1 MATYKQLSIKN
12 PEWDGPYWRRC
23 RALYAG
29 GKRLLKDPEVLR
41 DVFPPHLN
49 EKPHV
54 YAERCKRAYYIPY
67 AGEVIDMITSALFSE
82 DIAMQSEPQADKWY
96 DEWAKD
102 VSPPGG
108 SKQTLQAFLREQMS
122 TALICKRAW
131 TLIDLPTIDDVV
143 QQALYAIKETAGSP
157 AAAAYL
163 TGGKEAAAA
172 MIQPGSLLDQEK
184 LGMLNAYACS
194 LDPECVWDW
203 ECDRDGRLLW
213 VLIHYTSSPRASIQT
228 SRDVCVERWM
238 YYTAETWERYEIAY
252 KKTNPPTEATE
263 VPLVAS
269 GSHSFGEVPVIRL
282 ELPDGLWAMGKIES
296 IAVAHLNKRNALS
309 WAEFKSLF
317 PVLAHFAGPP
327 DPMNPITEDP
337 DRALNQTY
345 GQGYIAQLG
354 DKDKLEYVGPETGAY
369 AIAAQDLKDLRDE
382 LHRVVHQMAQSV
394 DNSAAALQRSA
405 ESKTVDAAST
415 AIVLRELGKFVR
427 DHAIHMHEMAQIG
440 RQDASATTWTAQG
453 MDGYQDASV
462 DTVVAQAQTLELVS
476 IPSATFQKEYK
487 FQLARRVLGDSVDEA
502 VLEQIKGDLDGTIT
516 NEQYL
521 QPTPMDQFDL
531 TQQETEAKVTAMKT
545 KAVPP
550 AKPAAKSKSK
560 PKK

>member
-1 MATYKQLSIKN
+1 MGVATYKQLSLKH
-12 PEWDGPYWRRC
+12 PEWDGPFWRRC

-29 GKRLLKDPEVLR
+29 GKRLLKDRDVLR

-54 YAERCKRAYYIPY
+54 YEERCKRAYYIPY

-82 DIAMQSEPQADKWY
+82 DIAMESEPEADKWY

-108 SKQTLQAFLREQMS
+108 SKQTLPAFLREQMN
-122 TALICKRAW
+122 TALLCKRAW

-143 QQALYAIKETAGSP
+143 QQALYAAKEIPS
-157 AAAAYL
+157 
-163 TGGKEAAAA
+163 GGP
-172 MIQPGSLLDQEK
+172 PGSLLDQEK
-184 LGMLNAYACS
+184 LGMLNAYACCI
-194 LDPECVWDW
+194 DPECVWDW

-213 VLIHYTSSPRASIQT
+213 VLIHYMSMPRSGIEVA
-228 SRDVCVERWM
+228 RDTCVERWM
-238 YYTAETWERYEIAY
+238 YYTPEAWQRFEITY
-252 KKTNPPTEATE
+252 KKTNPPTDATE
-263 VPLVAS
+263 IPLVAE
-269 GSHSFGEVPVIRL
+269 GTHSFGQVPMVRL

-317 PVLAHFAGPP
+317 PVMTHFAGPP

-337 DRALNQTY
+337 DRAVNQTY

-354 DKDKLEYVGPETGAY
+354 DKDRLEYVGPETSAF

-405 ESKTVDAAST
+405 ESKTVDQSAT
-415 AIVLRELGKFVR
+415 AIVLRELGKYVR
-427 DHAIHMHEMAQIG
+427 EHSIHMHEMAQIG
-440 RQDASATTWTAQG
+440 RQEPTRATWTAQG

-462 DTVVAQAQTLELVS
+462 DSVVAQAQVLELVS

-487 FQLARRVLGDSVDEA
+487 FQLARRVLGDSVDEET
-502 VLEQIKGDLDGTIT
+502 LEEIKADLDGTIT
-516 NEQYL
+516 NEQYQ
-521 QPTPMDQFDL
+521 QPTPLDEFAL
-531 TQQETEAKVTAMKT
+531 TQQESDAKTTAMKA
-545 KAVPP
+545 KAAAPAKPP
-550 AKPAAKSKSK
+550 AKKSKSK

>member
-1 MATYKQLSIKN
+1 MPTYKQLCQKN

-29 GKRLLKDPEVLR
+29 GKRLLRDREVLR

-54 YAERCKRAYYIPY
+54 YEERCKRAYYIPY

-82 DIAMQSEPQADKWY
+82 DIAMESEPEADAWY

-108 SKQTLQAFLREQMS
+108 SKQTLQAFLREQLC

-143 QQALYAIKETAGSP
+143 QEAMYAAKALPTSGAP
-157 AAAAYL
+157 
-163 TGGKEAAAA
+163 
-172 MIQPGSLLDQEK
+172 PGSLAEQES
-184 LGMLNAYACS
+184 LGMLDAYACS

-213 VLIHYTSSPRASIQT
+213 VLIHYISIPRAGIEVA
-228 SRDVCVERWM
+228 RDTVIERWM
-238 YYTAETWERYEIAY
+238 YYTSTTWQRFEITY
-252 KKTNPPTEATE
+252 KKTNPPMEPTEIPQTG
-263 VPLVAS
+263 S
-269 GSHSFGEVPVIRL
+269 GTHSFGQVPVVRL
-282 ELPDGLWAMGKIES
+282 DLPEGLWAMGKIES

-309 WAEFKSLF
+309 WAQFKSLF
-317 PVLAHFAGPP
+317 PVLAHFAGAP
-327 DPMNPITEDP
+327 DPMNPVTEDP

-345 GQGYIAQLG
+345 GQGYVAQFG
-354 DKDKLEYVGPETGAY
+354 EKDKLEYVGPDSAPY
-369 AIAAQDLKDLRDE
+369 AVAAQDLKDLRDE

-405 ESKTVDAAST
+405 ESKTVDTAAT
-415 AIVLRELGKFVR
+415 AIVLRELGKYVR
-427 DHAIHMHEMAQIG
+427 DHAIDMHEMAQVG
-440 RQDASATTWTAQG
+440 RQDTTPSTWSAQG

-462 DTVVAQAQTLELVS
+462 DTVVAQAQILELVS
-476 IPSATFQKEYK
+476 IPSATFQQEYK
-487 FQLARRVLGDSVDEA
+487 FQLARKVLGDSVDEE
-502 VLEQIKGDLDGTIT
+502 VLETIKKDLQGTIT

-531 TQQETEAKVTAMKT
+531 TSQESEAKTAAMTAKT
-545 KAVPP
+545 KPEK
-550 AKPAAKSKSK
+550 KPSKKSKK
-560 PKK
+560 